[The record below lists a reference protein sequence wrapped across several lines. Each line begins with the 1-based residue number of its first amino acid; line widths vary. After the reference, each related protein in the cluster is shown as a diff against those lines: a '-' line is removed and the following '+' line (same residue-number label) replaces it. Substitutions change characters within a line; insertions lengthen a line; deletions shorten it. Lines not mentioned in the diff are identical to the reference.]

1 MTKRREFFVKVKGDY
16 GLISNPAS
24 KGGGEKY
31 SYSTPTR
38 QCLTGIIDA
47 IYFKPT
53 FKNVVTKVKVMNP
66 IQTEV
71 IGTRAL
77 LGSMKAD
84 LNYVSYLTN
93 VEYLI
98 CFHME
103 WNEHRPDLIYD
114 RNTKK
119 HEAIMEKSIKRG
131 GRRDIFIGTRECVAT
146 AEYITKEEYV
156 QAQSHYEGQGL
167 SLGIMFQ
174 EFEYPTNPNEPLKSY
189 FKETFMKDGVIE
201 FGSRE
206 ECEIVNELSNY
217 KFKLSEKL
225 KPVDDEFN
233 EYKQMEKR

>member
-1 MTKRREFFVKVKGDY
+1 VKGDY

-53 FKNVVTKVKVMNP
+53 FKNVVTELKVMNP

-77 LGSMKAD
+77 VGNMKAD
-84 LNYVSYLTN
+84 LNYVSYLIN
-93 VEYLI
+93 VEYLVR
-98 CFHME
+98 FHME
-103 WNEHRPDLIYD
+103 WNDNRPDLVYD
-114 RNTKK
+114 RNIKK

-146 AEYITKEEYV
+146 AEYITKEEYM
-156 QAQSHYEGQGL
+156 QAKSAYEGQVL

-174 EFEYPTNPNEPLKSY
+174 EFEYPTDSNEPLKSY
-189 FKETFMKDGVIE
+189 FKETFMKDGIIK
-201 FGSRE
+201 FDSRE
-206 ECEIVNELSNY
+206 KCEIVNELSNY

-225 KPVDDEFN
+225 KSVDDEFN

>member
-1 MTKRREFFVKVKGDY
+1 VKGDY

-53 FKNVVTKVKVMNP
+53 FKNVVTELKVMNP

-77 LGSMKAD
+77 VGNMKAD
-84 LNYVSYLTN
+84 LNYVSYLIN
-93 VEYLI
+93 VEYLVR
-98 CFHME
+98 FHME
-103 WNEHRPDLIYD
+103 WNDNRPDLVYD
-114 RNTKK
+114 RNIKK

-146 AEYITKEEYV
+146 AEYITKEEYM
-156 QAQSHYEGQGL
+156 QAKSAYEGQVL

-174 EFEYPTNPNEPLKSY
+174 DFEYPTDSNEPLKSY
-189 FKETFMKDGVIE
+189 FKETFMKDGIIK
-201 FGSRE
+201 FDSRE
-206 ECEIVNELSNY
+206 KCEIVNELSNY

-225 KPVDDEFN
+225 KSVDDEFN

>member
-1 MTKRREFFVKVKGDY
+1 
-16 GLISNPAS
+16 LISNPAS

-53 FKNVVTKVKVMNP
+53 FKNVVTELKVMNP

-77 LGSMKAD
+77 VGNMKAD
-84 LNYVSYLTN
+84 LNYVSYLIN
-93 VEYLI
+93 VEYLVR
-98 CFHME
+98 FHME
-103 WNEHRPDLIYD
+103 WNDNRPDLVYD
-114 RNTKK
+114 RNIKK

-146 AEYITKEEYV
+146 AEYITKEEYM
-156 QAQSHYEGQGL
+156 QAKSAYEGQVL

-174 EFEYPTNPNEPLKSY
+174 EFEYPTDSNEPLKSY
-189 FKETFMKDGVIE
+189 FKETFMKDGIIK
-201 FGSRE
+201 FDSRE
-206 ECEIVNELSNY
+206 KCEIVNELSNY

-225 KPVDDEFN
+225 KSVDDEFN

>member
-1 MTKRREFFVKVKGDY
+1 MTKPKEFFVRVKGDY

-53 FKNVVTKVKVMNP
+53 FKNVVTELKVMNP

-77 LGSMKAD
+77 VGNMKAD
-84 LNYVSYLTN
+84 LNYVSYLIN
-93 VEYLI
+93 VEYLVR
-98 CFHME
+98 FHME
-103 WNEHRPDLIYD
+103 WNDNRPDLVYD

-146 AEYITKEEYV
+146 AEYITKEEYM
-156 QAQSHYEGQGL
+156 QAKSAYEGQVL

-174 EFEYPTNPNEPLKSY
+174 EFEYPTDSNEPLKSY
-189 FKETFMKDGVIE
+189 FKETFMKDGIIK
-201 FGSRE
+201 FDSRE
-206 ECEIVNELSNY
+206 KCEIVNELSNY

-225 KPVDDEFN
+225 KSVDDEFN